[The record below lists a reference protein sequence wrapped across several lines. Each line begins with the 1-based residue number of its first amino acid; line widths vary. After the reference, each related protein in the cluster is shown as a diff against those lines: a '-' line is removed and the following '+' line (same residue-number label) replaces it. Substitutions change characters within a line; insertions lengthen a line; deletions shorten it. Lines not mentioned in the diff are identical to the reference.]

1 MRLPDG
7 YVEVQYI
14 QSTGT
19 QYINTDFTPDS
30 NTRVVCDFAY
40 TSNPTAA
47 VFMSRPKSNNSNMFG
62 IFNISG
68 TLRSDYGSEKTS
80 FPSDL
85 SPLNRMIYDKNK
97 NICKIGDAT
106 VTNTTRTFSSVYELF
121 LFASDDGGSA
131 SYFASGQ
138 LYSCQIY
145 DDDTLIRDF
154 TPCINPDGQ
163 VGLYDSVNS
172 KFYGN
177 AGTGV
182 FFAGPPKV
190 SLPSRYTQLEYILS
204 HSTEHIDTEINPGD
218 ATKVEIDFEPTTLA
232 ASHQMIFGSRNTSS
246 GGNQFIIGWTGHKSP
261 AVWRSD
267 YGSSQVNFTTTVAG
281 VGRHYA
287 VKNAASCKID
297 DSEVTNTAAA
307 FTSSYSMY
315 LFGGNQGGTAVSQIT
330 SKLYGCKIY
339 TSDQLVRDF
348 IPCINPAGAVG
359 LYDLVNSKFYANAGT
374 GTFDAGP
381 EVTWPSNDAIYVK
394 VNGIW
399 KQIDG
404 IKLL

>member
-1 MRLPDG
+1 MKLPDG

-14 QSTGT
+14 QGTGI
-19 QYINTDFTPDS
+19 QYINTDFKPNQNTRLIADFEVISWPSSQFLGARTGAS
-30 NTRVVCDFAY
+30 NTA
-40 TSNPTAA
+40 
-47 VFMSRPKSNNSNMFG
+47 
-62 IFNISG
+62 FNILVTNATSG
-68 TLRSDYGSEKTS
+68 RDDWNTS
-80 FPSDL
+80 AISFTSG
-85 SPLNRMIYDKNK
+85 NARWKIDKNK
-97 NICKIGDAT
+97 N
-106 VTNTTRTFSSVYELF
+106 VTTINSSVTTHATGSFDCPVPIY
-121 LFASDDGGSA
+121 LFAVNNNGSLMA
-131 SYFASGQ
+131 TGCAGAK

-145 DDDTLIRDF
+145 DDETLIRNF
-154 TPCINPDGQ
+154 IPCINPDGQ
-163 VGLYDSVNS
+163 VGLYDSVDS

-315 LFGGNQGGTAVSQIT
+315 LFGGNQGGTVVSQIT